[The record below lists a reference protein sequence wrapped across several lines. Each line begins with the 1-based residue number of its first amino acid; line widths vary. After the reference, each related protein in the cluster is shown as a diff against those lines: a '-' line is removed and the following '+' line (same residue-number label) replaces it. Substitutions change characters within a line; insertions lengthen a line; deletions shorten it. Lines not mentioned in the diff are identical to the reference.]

1 MVVGL
6 KATFPCRWRNKG
18 KGKSARDSIGFFIQQ
33 VEFGDAMSFLEW
45 VKKEWH
51 VIEGHAK
58 WDFYKW
64 VFGLFLVA
72 GAAAL
77 TLGAYLVHRL
87 RYGPDWLPYAVGF
100 VLALLVF
107 FWMGNRLTTTSSNPT
122 ATQSPRAVHRAKL
135 NPHDPDLRAEIQEI
149 LFHLKRL
156 PISNDVFVLLRVS
169 VVNHGESEAVVT
181 RWDLTV
187 EVGDEQI
194 ECEEEE
200 IPADWRI
207 RRINPAG
214 RLKVTTED
222 FNRDASTF
230 GEPLR
235 RGVPKE
241 RWVCF
246 RLPSLIMRLL
256 PPHNAKL
263 ILTLTDAFGR
273 THVTEGGPG
282 FSDETGEIVEDG
294 ELSPSP
300 PRSAVLTESV
310 IEKIEKVGNLRSL
323 AGRAEF
329 LRDYL
334 EEVWHNFLKEKKN
347 MPNPIGKNSVPDAIS
362 EWTDKQLWRFRAR
375 YQDYLGSMEAVEP
388 DCESD
393 LVKDGF
399 PHEGEDY
406 LSVERKIKEHA
417 ATLRKR
423 ADDLLT
429 KVRSEGFS

>member
-1 MVVGL
+1 MN
-6 KATFPCRWRNKG
+6 F
-18 KGKSARDSIGFFIQQ
+18 RDRI
-33 VEFGDAMSFLEW
+33 
-45 VKKEWH
+45 KREWH

-72 GAAAL
+72 GAAVL
-77 TLGAYLVHRL
+77 TLGTYLVHRMW

-100 VLALLVF
+100 VLALILF
-107 FWMGNRLTTTSSNPT
+107 FWMGKKLTVSSSNPT
-122 ATQSPRAVHRAKL
+122 VAQSAKPAQKTTL
-135 NPHDPDLRAEIQEI
+135 SPHDPDLRADIQEV

-156 PISNDVFVLLRVS
+156 RISNDVFVVLRVS

-181 RWDLTV
+181 QWNLTV
-187 EVGDEQI
+187 EVGDERI
-194 ECEEEE
+194 ECEEEK

-207 RRINPAG
+207 RRINPAS
-214 RLKVTTED
+214 RVED

-230 GEPLR
+230 REPLR

-246 RLPSLIMRLL
+246 RVTSLIMRLL

-282 FSDETGEIVEDG
+282 FADETGELVEHC
-294 ELSPSP
+294 ELPPAPSALS
-300 PRSAVLTESV
+300 RSTVLTESV
-310 IEKIEKVGNLRSL
+310 IETIEKVGKLRSL
-323 AGRAEF
+323 AGRADF
-329 LRDYL
+329 LRDHL
-334 EEVWHNFLKEKKN
+334 EEVWHVFLKEKKD
-347 MPNPIGKNSVPDAIS
+347 MPNPIGIRSIPDKNIE
-362 EWTDKQLWRFRAR
+362 EWTHIQLWRFRVR
-375 YQDYLGSMEAVEP
+375 YQDYLGSMKAADP

-417 ATLRKR
+417 AALKKR
-423 ADDLLT
+423 ADDLLAQA
-429 KVRSEGFS
+429 KDEHAKAQN